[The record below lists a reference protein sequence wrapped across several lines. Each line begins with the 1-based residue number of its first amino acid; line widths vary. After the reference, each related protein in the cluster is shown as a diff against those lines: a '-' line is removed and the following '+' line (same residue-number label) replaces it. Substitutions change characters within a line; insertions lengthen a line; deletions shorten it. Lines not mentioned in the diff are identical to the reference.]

1 MDEVDDWMKWM
12 IGWNGWTDER
22 RNLLPRVRNGSISY
36 SEINSDLPI
45 RHFHSYIQKLN
56 RRQLY
61 YWINVA
67 KRNNLTQ
74 RRRSSLARDTY
85 IESKENTF
93 QVIQSRIPT
102 FLPRHHNVRTAFLT
116 RRKESEQVA
125 APTFIPCG
133 KWPQGRK

>member
-22 RNLLPRVRNGSISY
+22 RNLLPRVRNGSINY

-45 RHFHSYIQKLN
+45 RRFHSYIQKLN

-67 KRNNLTQ
+67 KRNT
-74 RRRSSLARDTY
+74 S
-85 IESKENTF
+85 
-93 QVIQSRIPT
+93 
-102 FLPRHHNVRTAFLT
+102 HNVVEVHLLAIHTSNQ
-116 RRKESEQVA
+116 KK
-125 APTFIPCG
+125 IPF
-133 KWPQGRK
+133 K